1 MSLNTLKAKIIL
13 FFFLIAFLI
22 FSALA
27 ALILRMERN
36 DRIQD
41 LRALLHHVSREIILD
56 HLDPKAKNLDYLKRI
71 EVIRAL
77 TVDRAISNPIFK
89 IIPTPRVHPKTNRVS
104 VISKLPNGKY
114 FLISSDTTNIDRY
127 IKRLTATLYLLF
139 FGAFGLLSL
148 LFYLILRRLL
158 EPMEQLARA
167 CAAIDVNGDPTYFP
181 LDSESVEIERLRFAL
196 QSLMDR
202 ITYLR
207 NKEHQMFKETAHQF
221 KTPMAVL
228 KARLDRYALDP
239 SVDKKRFIEQANRDL
254 EKLLKHLKELL
265 IVHENQF
272 PHDDPRVTLDIQP
285 IISELCSYA
294 APLFTRKSI
303 SIDFKTEETFS
314 FQTHP
319 KLFRQLILT
328 VLENCVNHAPESS
341 TVSILL
347 DPRERKILFE
357 NLVVEHAEP
366 VLFNS
371 HLGLNIIRELST
383 ALDIKVSVEKSSTH
397 FTLSLMTH

>member
-1 MSLNTLKAKIIL
+1 MNTLKAKIIL

-41 LRALLHHVSREIILD
+41 LRALLHHVSREIVLD
-56 HLDPKAKNLDYLKRI
+56 HLDPEAKNLDYLKRI

-77 TVDRAISNPIFK
+77 MVDRAISNPVFK
-89 IIPTPRVHPKTNRVS
+89 IVTTSRVGAKTNKVT
-104 VISKLPNGKY
+104 VISKISNEKY
-114 FLISSDTTNIDRY
+114 FLMSSDTTNIDRY

-167 CAAIDVNGDPTYFP
+167 CAVIDVNGEPTYFP
-181 LDSESVEIERLRFAL
+181 LESESVEIERLRFAL

-239 SVDKKRFIEQANRDL
+239 SADKKIFIQQANRDL

-272 PHDDPRVTLDIQP
+272 PHDEPRVILDIQP

-294 APLFTRKSI
+294 APLLSRKSI
-303 SIDFKTEETFS
+303 RVDFKTEETFS
-314 FQTHP
+314 FQSHP
-319 KLFRQLILT
+319 KFFRQLILT
-328 VLENCVNHAPESS
+328 ILENCVNHAPEDS
-341 TVSILL
+341 TVSIFI
-347 DPRERKILFE
+347 DPQQQKILFE
-357 NLVVEHAEP
+357 NLLVEDTQP

-371 HLGLNIIRELST
+371 HLGLNIIRELSA

-397 FTLSLMTH
+397 FTLSLITR